1 MDKIIK
7 ILASCILIFSLI
19 TCKKEKKEISKG
31 ETETFLYGVG
41 GATTDFA
48 NSEAGAAISGFLA
61 DPPFT
66 PLNLSSKDYSIFEKG
81 RKILNNLLGWSD
93 SIKCI
98 YGTWTHTDVYK
109 EDTNHCG
116 IVFWSNWDYVY
127 DDTLGI
133 NFKWKFLFQA
143 DTHNA
148 WMRLYNIQFV
158 YDTLLSS
165 LSVWLKSDD
174 KEILNMDFLAEYNT
188 SQKPVK
194 GSFRIEFVNIGEF
207 KIVAEAASGHTLE
220 DSIFVGKI
228 SGYIKDYKQNNYTL
242 NYFFENREDSSKTF
256 WFSDTKGWKFYIDIK
271 APVHTQ
277 HPGYDPHYYHTVT
290 GEITKDGKLAASIKG
305 EIWVTDPPDDP
316 QHQTWIY
323 VVFPDG
329 TERDIRQYIPI
340 GSFLYALLK

>member
-7 ILASCILIFSLI
+7 GIVVGMMIFSF
-19 TCKKEKKEISKG
+19 TSCKKEKKEISKA
-31 ETETFLYGVG
+31 ETEAFLYGTGSTVV
-41 GATTDFA
+41 DFQ
-48 NSEAGAAISGFLA
+48 NSEAGAAINEFVSNPPSIPFSNLLKQPSVFSKGKKFL
-61 DPPFT
+61 
-66 PLNLSSKDYSIFEKG
+66 NM
-81 RKILNNLLGWSD
+81 LLGWSD

-98 YGTWTHTDVYK
+98 YGTWTRTDVEK
-109 EDTNHCG
+109 WDTTHCG
-116 IVFWSNWDYVY
+116 QPFWSYWDYVY
-127 DDTLGI
+127 DDTSGI
-133 NFKWKFLFQA
+133 NFKWKFLFQG

-148 WMRLYNIQFV
+148 WMRFYNIQFV

-165 LSVWLKSDD
+165 LSVWLKSDNR
-174 KEILNMDFLAEYNT
+174 EVLNMDFLAEYNAT
-188 SQKPVK
+188 QEPVK
-194 GSFRIEFVNIGEF
+194 GSFRIEFVDIGEF
-207 KIVAEAASGHTLE
+207 KIQVEAAAGHTLE

-242 NYFFENREDSSKTF
+242 NYFFENREDSSMTF

-305 EIWVTDPPDDP
+305 EIWVTDPPNDP
-316 QHQTWIY
+316 EHQTWIY

-329 TERDIRQYIPI
+329 KEKDIRQYIPI
-340 GSFLYALLK
+340 GSPLFALIR